1 MGIVRHMA
9 QGHDVVPLNSPC
21 NGVRGCEGVCVCI
34 RVCVCICVCVNVCVC
49 LLVCVCVYGPVTSLN
64 LHCTDTVLL

>member
-34 RVCVCICVCVNVCVC
+34 RVCVFVYVCVLTCVFVYLCVFVCMDPSH
-49 LLVCVCVYGPVTSLN
+49 L
-64 LHCTDTVLL
+64 